1 MKINSNLEP
10 QGGHAASGAGSAG
23 PTGGP
28 QGTRLAQT
36 YQTDGSDKT
45 EFSSEAQAFAKLS
58 AQIGNVPEVRQDRVA
73 TLRQAIQNGTYGVS
87 NEQIA
92 QSMLRDMGK

>member
-10 QGGHAASGAGSAG
+10 QGSHAAGGAGSAS
-23 PTGGP
+23 PTGGA
-28 QGTRLAQT
+28 QGSWPAQT

-45 EFSSEAQAFAKLS
+45 EFSSEAQTLAKLS
-58 AQIGNVPEVRQDRVA
+58 SQMGSVPDVRQDRVA
-73 TLRQAIQNGTYGVS
+73 TLRQAIQNGTYSVS

-92 QSMLRDMGK
+92 QSMLRDMDK